1 MNSQGIL
8 YPEPSQDPIFLATKP
23 YDLGFDIGVK
33 YLRPSQRDNVLG
45 CVDSIRWRVP
55 DISATWYDLSGRD
68 RTGTYFNPDWLKNV
82 SPQSRGGFRLLV
94 NSLTFSRIGMNIQ
107 SRQGM
112 GLAAS
117 KLLEAGYSYKI
128 AEEQWKKEAR
138 QLFETSLTRIQIS
151 ARDFAQGGG
160 AKYGLQRIEQGRKEL
175 CDGTFL
181 FKSQGWQNVHV
192 AGSAWV
198 VLWSVVVVL
207 MAVPLD
213 DERLLIEP
221 VWQALCTFLEF
232 TKDISPKCY
241 HKANRWAWDIRIGAR
256 ITLAKLKRQVW
267 WKLTEMVRRW

>member
-1 MNSQGIL
+1 
-8 YPEPSQDPIFLATKP
+8 
-23 YDLGFDIGVK
+23 
-33 YLRPSQRDNVLG
+33 
-45 CVDSIRWRVP
+45 
-55 DISATWYDLSGRD
+55 
-68 RTGTYFNPDWLKNV
+68 
-82 SPQSRGGFRLLV
+82 
-94 NSLTFSRIGMNIQ
+94 
-107 SRQGM
+107 M

-128 AEEQWKKEAR
+128 AEEQWKQEAR

-151 ARDFAQGGG
+151 ARDLALGVG
-160 AKYGLQRIEQGRKEL
+160 AKHGLQRIEQGRKEL

-221 VWQALCTFLEF
+221 VWQALCTFFEF
-232 TKDISPKCY
+232 AKDILPECY
-241 HKANRWAWDIRIGAR
+241 HRANRWAWDLRLGAR
-256 ITLAKLKRQVW
+256 TTLANLKRQVW
-267 WKLTEMVRRW
+267 WKLRAVFRRW